1 VIDLIIFGA
10 LSLLIIILLWNTLR
24 LRLKLKRL
32 SATFLQEALDRS
44 IIIENL
50 NKELDKRN
58 PNSVE
63 QTEGFLKFISE
74 SRDWAFEYI
83 EEVQEA
89 LTKFK
94 DKVEP
99 KLKYANTYGTATGQ
113 TAHLNV
119 IEEITLAYLELK
131 KVMPEDDIKQDKKV

>member
-1 VIDLIIFGA
+1 MIDLVILGV
-10 LSLLIIILLWNTLR
+10 LSLLIVALLWNNLR
-24 LRLKLKRL
+24 VGLKLKKL
-32 SATFLQEALDRS
+32 SAKFLQEALDKS

-89 LTKFK
+89 LSKFK

-99 KLKYANTYGTATGQ
+99 RLKYANTYGTATGQ
-113 TAHLNV
+113 TVHLNV

-131 KVMPEDDIKQDKKV
+131 KIMPEDDPKQDKLN

>member
-1 VIDLIIFGA
+1 MIDFVILGV
-10 LSLLIIILLWNTLR
+10 LSLLIVALLWNNLR
-24 LRLKLKRL
+24 VGLKLKKL
-32 SATFLQEALDRS
+32 SAKFLQEALDKS

-89 LTKFK
+89 LSKFK

-99 KLKYANTYGTATGQ
+99 RLKYANTYGTATGQ
-113 TAHLNV
+113 TVHLNV

-131 KVMPEDDIKQDKKV
+131 KIMPEDDPKQDKLN